1 MTEGLIPPQVFEQLK
16 PELVSPLVVFLGS
29 EQCQDSSGLFEVG
42 GGWIGKVR
50 WERSL
55 GAGFDPKAGFD
66 AEDVAANWQRI
77 CDFSDAAHPADNVE
91 ALREMM
97 ANLQK
102 YAL

>member
-1 MTEGLIPPQVFEQLK
+1 MKNYHDLRYRDYFIYQWGWSDQWTWRHANI
-16 PELVSPLVVFLGS
+16 
-29 EQCQDSSGLFEVG
+29 DG

-66 AEDVAANWQRI
+66 AEDVAAHWQQI
-77 CDFSDAAHPADNVE
+77 CDFEGAAHPKDNIE
-91 ALREMM
+91 AMKEMM

-102 YAL
+102 YAG

>member
-1 MTEGLIPPQVFEQLK
+1 M
-16 PELVSPLVVFLGS
+16 
-29 EQCQDSSGLFEVG
+29 G

-66 AEDVAANWQRI
+66 AEDVAAQWQRI
-77 CDFSDAAHPADNVE
+77 CDFENAAHPADNVE
-91 ALREMM
+91 ALKEMM